1 MQRFLLALILAVLIA
16 LVLVTGF
23 FMVFNFQGWAQIG
36 KEFLDVI
43 SRAEY
48 WIGLGV
54 FSFMFFILVT
64 LPLSLMML

>member
-1 MQRFLLALILAVLIA
+1 
-16 LVLVTGF
+16 
-23 FMVFNFQGWAQIG
+23 MVFNFQGWAQIG